1 MTEQIENQEAKE
13 LKDQANSDAAADKR
27 INHMAEKAA
36 EKATKT
42 EQLYDKD
49 NPIFSK

>member
-1 MTEQIENQEAKE
+1 MTERFENQESKE
-13 LKDQANSDAAADKR
+13 LKDQTNSDAAADKR
-27 INHMAEKAA
+27 VNHMAEKAA

>member
-1 MTEQIENQEAKE
+1 MTEHFENQEAKD
-13 LKDQANSDAAADKR
+13 LKNQTSSDTAVDKR
-27 INHMAEKAA
+27 TDHMAEKAA

-42 EQLYDKD
+42 EQLYDKG

>member
-1 MTEQIENQEAKE
+1 MKEQFENQEARK
-13 LKDQANSDAAADKR
+13 LKDKTNLGAVEGKN
-27 INHMAEKAA
+27 INHLAEKAA
-36 EKATKT
+36 EKATIT